1 MSGEGRSGVLFGAK
15 LLLQGS
21 RGLFVGWP
29 KSMEVLHVHNVGGGI
44 KTPSSLHSLQ
54 SVPIV
59 IVSMAIKLSS
69 SVEFFS
75 LWEWLLA
82 FSINCLNWIIARFNQ
97 KSYT

>member
-1 MSGEGRSGVLFGAK
+1 MFGAK

-29 KSMEVLHVHNVGGGI
+29 KSMEGATRAQWRGGI

-54 SVPIV
+54 SVPIM

-75 LWEWLLA
+75 LWE
-82 FSINCLNWIIARFNQ
+82 
-97 KSYT
+97 

>member
-1 MSGEGRSGVLFGAK
+1 MSGEGGQGSCLGLVTS
-15 LLLQGS
+15 QGS

-29 KSMEVLHVHNVGGGI
+29 KSMEVLRAQCGGGAS
-44 KTPSSLHSLQ
+44 KLPHSLHSLQ

-75 LWEWLLA
+75 LWE
-82 FSINCLNWIIARFNQ
+82 
-97 KSYT
+97 